1 MDDGVSK
8 VVEDA
13 YHQYLD
19 LEFGKKMCTGQGV
32 RHTHQTHQYG
42 CWIGMNMIKLCHSMD
57 CEITEGCHK
66 EEITFLYTVFV

>member
-19 LEFGKKMCTGQGV
+19 LEFGKKCAQVKDSDT
-32 RHTHQTHQYG
+32 R
-42 CWIGMNMIKLCHSMD
+42 IKLINTAV
-57 CEITEGCHK
+57 ELVWI
-66 EEITFLYTVFV
+66 